1 VWCLRARGFSRALCF
16 SIGSL
21 PAIASSSA
29 RSAKGRGRFRQLR
42 FVAGKARKF
51 AQVGEWL
58 KPTDCKSVPPCE
70 VRRFESFPVHQVC
83 GRGGGSRN
91 PKRRE
96 GSSEAFNRRAGRVR
110 CFGNFVLE
118 HDQRPANSPG
128 DASGAGDVRAEDV
141 GTPERCAAP
150 GWWWRYKITAAT
162 V

>member
-1 VWCLRARGFSRALCF
+1 
-16 SIGSL
+16 
-21 PAIASSSA
+21 
-29 RSAKGRGRFRQLR
+29 
-42 FVAGKARKF
+42 
-51 AQVGEWL
+51 
-58 KPTDCKSVPPCE
+58 
-70 VRRFESFPVHQVC
+70 VHQVC